1 VERRTRSSLAQR
13 DSHHVEP
20 AVTFLSGMISASRE
34 PCLLNQNWTAYT
46 WHSSLHYFF
55 LHSIPLC
62 CTSYGNSVRPSVRPS
77 VSPSVCLSHADIVS
91 KRLHTARCSLHC
103 QIAKCVCFLE
113 TKKIFPRDDPF
124 LLKSWFKLTYPVLI
138 AASLDTFCLVESQR

>member
-1 VERRTRSSLAQR
+1 MMSNTSTMYRINRIGPMTEPCGTPNKITTAQR

-20 AVTFLSGMISASRE
+20 VVTFLSGMTSASRE
-34 PCLLNQNWTAYT
+34 PCLLDQNWTAYT

-55 LHSIPLC
+55 LQAIPLR
-62 CTSYGNSVRPSVRPS
+62 CTSYGNSVRSSVRPS

-113 TKKIFPRDDPF
+113 TKTISTRDDPF
-124 LLKSWFKLTYPVLI
+124 P
-138 AASLDTFCLVESQR
+138 